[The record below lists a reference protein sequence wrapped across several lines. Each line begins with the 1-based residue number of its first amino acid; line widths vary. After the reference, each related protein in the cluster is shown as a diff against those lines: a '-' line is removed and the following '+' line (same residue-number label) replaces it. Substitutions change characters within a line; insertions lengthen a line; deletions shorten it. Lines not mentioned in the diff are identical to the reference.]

1 MSSPPPNEAPALAA
15 SESSRWF
22 SEEIQPHEPSLR
34 SYLHAAF
41 PKVCDV
47 DDVVQESYLRMWRAR
62 AAQPIRSAK
71 AFLFTIARRL
81 ALDTLRHD
89 RASPIDGVGHLE
101 TLRVIDTGADVAADV
116 GHREKIALLADA
128 IADLPARCRDVFIL
142 HKIKE
147 LSRRE
152 TAARLGIAEKT
163 VEVQTAKAMRRCSE
177 YLRRRGVNGLNN
189 DHEAH

>member
-15 SESSRWF
+15 SDSSRWF

-34 SYLHAAF
+34 SYLQAAF
-41 PKVCDV
+41 PKVGDV
-47 DDVVQESYLRMWRAR
+47 DDVVQESYLRMLRAR
-62 AAQPIRSAK
+62 AAYPIRSAK

-89 RASPIDGVGHLE
+89 RASPIDGIGHLE
-101 TLRVIDTGADVAADV
+101 GLRVIDSDTDVAREV
-116 GHREKIALLADA
+116 GRRERIALLADA

-177 YLRRRGVNGLNN
+177 YLRRHGVKGAS
-189 DHEAH
+189 DHEAY